1 MALAKPTRQGRRRHV
16 FRSAASAPGEVPEPE
31 PIDGEDDIRRLCQE
45 LNDAGYP
52 AEITY
57 GRVVVSPKVS
67 REQSNVTFR
76 LMNQLFDSVREN
88 RWVIHSNWGVHIP
101 PFPDMRL
108 PDLMIAPQ
116 DAEQYD
122 DMHILGHSAL
132 LVVEVCSRGTRSIDW
147 DEKPLEYAR
156 AGVPLLLIVDPVTDP
171 ATVTLMSLP
180 RKDLAM
186 DDLREPYERVE
197 TVHAGESL
205 RLPTPFDIDLATGE
219 LLA

>member
-1 MALAKPTRQGRRRHV
+1 MAFMKQ
-16 FRSAASAPGEVPEPE
+16 
-31 PIDGEDDIRRLCQE
+31 DDIQRLCQE
-45 LNDAGYP
+45 LNDAGYT

-67 REQSNVTFR
+67 REQSNITFR

-88 RWVIHSNWGVHIP
+88 RWVIHSNWGVHLP

-122 DMHILGHSAL
+122 DMHIFGDGAL
-132 LVVEVCSRGTRSIDW
+132 LVVEVCSKGTRSIDW

-171 ATVTLMSLP
+171 ATVTLMHEP
-180 RKDLAM
+180 RKDLAV
-186 DDLREPYERVE
+186 DDLREPYQRVS
-197 TVHAGESL
+197 VADAGETL
-205 RLPTPFDIDLATGE
+205 RLPAPFDIDLDTGTVF
-219 LLA
+219 A

>member
-1 MALAKPTRQGRRRHV
+1 MALTKPTRRGRRWHV
-16 FRSAASAPGEVPEPE
+16 PRSEVSASAEPQPE
-31 PIDGEDDIRRLCQE
+31 PIDGQDDIQRLCQE
-45 LNDAGYP
+45 LNDAGYR

-57 GRVVVSPKVS
+57 GRVVVSPMVS
-67 REQSNVTFR
+67 REQSNITFR

-122 DMHILGHSAL
+122 DMHIFGDGAL
-132 LVVEVCSRGTRSIDW
+132 LVVEVCSKGTRSIDW

-171 ATVTLMSLP
+171 ATVTLMQEP
-180 RKDLAM
+180 RKDLAP
-186 DDLREPYERVE
+186 DDLREPYQRISV
-197 TVHAGESL
+197 VNAGEAL
-205 RLPTPFDIDLATGE
+205 RLPAPFDIDLDTGA
-219 LLA
+219 LFA